1 MLNQD
6 RIRLMTK
13 MAIYEQGKG
22 KKQLPIC
29 QYFRKDYVSLQMI
42 KMFVYS
48 TLAFGILFALTILYD
63 LDNWMEKFAK
73 LNYIKF
79 GTSVVIC
86 YLIYEVV
93 FQLIAVI
100 VFNRSYTKARKG
112 AKQYLGKLKKVEKL
126 YAQEENMNFA
136 DEKQR

>member
-1 MLNQD
+1 
-6 RIRLMTK
+6 MTK